1 MTFRKAAGT
10 AIAAALLLT
19 AGAGSAAAEPLR
31 VAYWSSGFSL
41 GFGAVLEQEKFLE
54 KEGLEVAY
62 RKFSEVAAPAQ
73 AVLNGDVD
81 VAFAAPAAA
90 AFNLGLQG
98 APIRVILA
106 TQVLEGRIVVGKD
119 SPIQVPADLKG
130 KKVGMS
136 RPGSSTHA
144 VATTILSTLYEL
156 PANAYAV
163 VPGNEGQLAQL
174 LVRGEIDAAALR
186 NVTIAQMDEG
196 SVRGVAD
203 IVSDWKKMT
212 GGDAAPVLAV
222 ALTRADIVEER
233 GDDLVALV
241 RAMRAATE
249 WGGENPE
256 GVATHLTQTA
266 NMNEQDAR
274 NYAALWD
281 VIYMASLTPADVTAL
296 KQANQIFVDSGAS
309 RGLAPDAVYETGP
322 FEKATAGR

>member
-1 MTFRKAAGT
+1 M
-10 AIAAALLLT
+10 
-19 AGAGSAAAEPLR
+19 
-31 VAYWSSGFSL
+31 
-41 GFGAVLEQEKFLE
+41 EQEKFLE

-90 AFNLGLQG
+90 AFNLGLHG

-119 SPIQVPADLKG
+119 SPIQAPEDLKG

-144 VATTILSTLYEL
+144 VATTILSTLYKL

-196 SVRGVAD
+196 SVRAVAD

-222 ALTRADIVEER
+222 ALTRADVVEER

-241 RAMRAATE
+241 RAMRAATK

-256 GVATHLTQTA
+256 SVAAHLTQTA

-281 VIYMASLTPADVTAL
+281 VIYMASLAPADVTAL

-322 FEKATAGR
+322 FEKATTGR